1 MDTQVYFQ
9 RKLVVFI
16 ASIGVITLLVYLFHE
31 PFHDKFLDGLGIAH
45 DIGDA
50 VGVAITG
57 IALFLLQH
65 SVSVAFFK
73 DSSLGAEAT
82 ARECDSRAEIKT
94 RVEARVVRDMEQ
106 IAGFNNVV
114 REQLG
119 KIGSETETAA
129 LGIMEQLNAIDGV
142 VNDLNTFVK
151 TTGENSNLL
160 LLQAARDMEENHGMV
175 DSMREYIQS
184 RVAEAV
190 HDQERVHAVIDE
202 ARQLESIVDL
212 IRSISE
218 QTNLLALNAAIEAA
232 RAGEAG
238 RGFAVVA
245 DEVRKLSTQTG
256 EAVSRISK
264 GIKQVADT
272 INTQFD
278 EKLSSMG
285 MTKERD
291 LLEHFAKQL
300 DDMERRYAEITNV
313 QYAFMTTITG
323 SSTKL
328 SDMFVQA
335 MASVQFQD
343 VVRQQVEHVS
353 HAVTRLDEHF
363 AKLGAALR
371 DSDPDKFPESL
382 EQHLSDMFDGYV
394 MDSQRVTHRKALGT
408 AGATPVALGGNGDS
422 GGGGG
427 GARIEL
433 F

>member
-1 MDTQVYFQ
+1 V
-9 RKLVVFI
+9 
-16 ASIGVITLLVYLFHE
+16 
-31 PFHDKFLDGLGIAH
+31 
-45 DIGDA
+45 
-50 VGVAITG
+50 
-57 IALFLLQH
+57 ALFMLQYFI
-65 SVSVAFFK
+65 SLAFFK
-73 DSSLGAEAT
+73 DSSLGAQAQ
-82 ARECDSRAEIKT
+82 ARDCDAQSHLKG
-94 RVEARVVRDMEQ
+94 RVEERVARDLEQ
-106 IAGFNNVV
+106 IASFNNVV
-114 REQLG
+114 REQLA
-119 KIGSETETAA
+119 KIGSETESAA
-129 LGIMEQLNAIDGV
+129 LGIMEQLNAIDSV

-151 TTGENSNLL
+151 TTGENSNQL

-175 DSMREYIQS
+175 DSMRDYIQS

-212 IRSISE
+212 IRNISS

-256 EAVSRISK
+256 EAVSRISQ
-264 GIKQVADT
+264 GIKKVADT
-272 INTQFD
+272 INAQFD
-278 EKLSSMG
+278 EKLSSMN
-285 MTKERD
+285 MTQERE

-300 DDMERRYAEITNV
+300 DDMERRYADITNV

-353 HAVTRLDEHF
+353 HAVTRLDTHC
-363 AKLGAALR
+363 ARLGSALR
-371 DSDPDKFPESL
+371 DTDPNQFPDSL
-382 EQHLSDMFDGYV
+382 ERQLSDMFDGYV
-394 MDSQRVTHRKALGT
+394 MDSQRQSHRRAVGE
-408 AGATPVALGGNGDS
+408 AAQASQS
-422 GGGGG
+422 GPK
-427 GARIEL
+427 IEL

>member
-1 MDTQVYFQ
+1 MDTRVYFQ

-16 ASIGVITLLVYLFHE
+16 VSMGVISLLVYLFHE
-31 PFHDKFLDGLGIAH
+31 PFHDTFLDGLGIAH

-50 VGVAITG
+50 VGVALTG
-57 IALFLLQH
+57 FALFLLQH

-73 DSSLGAEAT
+73 DSSLGAEAM
-82 ARECDSRAEIKT
+82 ARECDDRAGIKT
-94 RVEARVVRDMEQ
+94 RVEARVVQDMEQ

-151 TTGENSNLL
+151 TTGENSNQL

-175 DSMREYIQS
+175 DSMREYIQN

-212 IRSISE
+212 IRNISE

-245 DEVRKLSTQTG
+245 DEVRKLSTD
-256 EAVSRISK
+256 RK
-264 GIKQVADT
+264 
-272 INTQFD
+272 
-278 EKLSSMG
+278 
-285 MTKERD
+285 
-291 LLEHFAKQL
+291 
-300 DDMERRYAEITNV
+300 
-313 QYAFMTTITG
+313 
-323 SSTKL
+323 
-328 SDMFVQA
+328 
-335 MASVQFQD
+335 SV
-343 VVRQQVEHVS
+343 V
-353 HAVTRLDEHF
+353 
-363 AKLGAALR
+363 
-371 DSDPDKFPESL
+371 
-382 EQHLSDMFDGYV
+382 
-394 MDSQRVTHRKALGT
+394 
-408 AGATPVALGGNGDS
+408 
-422 GGGGG
+422 
-427 GARIEL
+427 
-433 F
+433 